1 MRCLS
6 MSTLSNHNAFYV
18 LVGCCNRAWTPV
30 STPLII
36 TNPHRYEPIGQYKSD
51 LFLFFLLQT
60 NPGRRDYSI
69 SVDSKGF
76 FLALWGLGLG
86 GVIHIWPTKPLEKD
100 CEKGYANNIDLA

>member
-51 LFLFFLLQT
+51 LFLFF
-60 NPGRRDYSI
+60 YSKPTLEGGI
-69 SVDSKGF
+69 TQSVLILKVS
-76 FLALWGLGLG
+76 FLHFG
-86 GVIHIWPTKPLEKD
+86 G
-100 CEKGYANNIDLA
+100 